1 MRITAIEFSGKGAM
15 PQYVYHLCRSL
26 ADQGVTV
33 ELLTASTYELADLP
47 HNFTVRPILPMWDPH
62 RHQTR
67 YRLLH
72 NLRRIW
78 RGIQFIFAWI
88 CAVLIVLR
96 DKPDIVLLG
105 IIRFS
110 LERYFIALMKRFG
123 FKLAAVVHDVR
134 MFNHNPGA
142 SVTMDESRYVH
153 TYRRIYQMFDALFV
167 HDRIN
172 YDLFLEMYQIPPD
185 RVHEMAL
192 PPMTLLTEIPPN
204 LSAADLRVTYG
215 LPTDRPVVLFF
226 GTINKYKG
234 VENLIRA
241 FPAIHQATGAHL
253 LIAGY
258 AGKDAQPEQ
267 LRRLAQNMGIGDQ
280 VAWHFGYIANESVR
294 AFMELAQVVVYP
306 YHHVTQSGALKV
318 AYLFGK
324 PVVATAVGGLP
335 DVVETGKNGYLVPP
349 DDDQALADAVIAILN
364 DPTHAERMAAYN
376 RQVVETRYSWPTFSE
391 KMIRVLGRLLPRT
404 THSAQ
409 PSDRLA

>member
-15 PQYVYHLCRSL
+15 PQYVYHLCQSL
-26 ADQGVTV
+26 AEQGVTV
-33 ELLTASTYELADLP
+33 ELLTATTYELADLP
-47 HNFTVRPILPMWDPH
+47 HHFTVRPILPMWDPH

-78 RGIQFIFAWI
+78 RGIQFVFAWI
-88 CAVLIVLR
+88 CAVWIVLR

-110 LERYFIALMKRFG
+110 LERYFIAILKRFG
-123 FKLAAVVHDVR
+123 VKLAAVVHDVR

-142 SVTMDESRYVH
+142 SVTLDESRYVD
-153 TYRRIYQMFDALFV
+153 TYRRIYQKFDALFV

-172 YDLFLEMYQIPPD
+172 YELFLAMYQIPPD

-192 PPMTLLTEIPPN
+192 PPMTLLAEITPN
-204 LSAADLRVTYG
+204 LSAADLRAMYG
-215 LPTDRPVVLFF
+215 LLDERPIVLFF

-241 FPAIHQATGAHL
+241 FPIIYQATDARL
-253 LIAGY
+253 MIVGY
-258 AGKDAQPEQ
+258 AGKDAEPERLQ
-267 LRRLAQNMGIGDQ
+267 QLAQEVGIGDQ
-280 VAWHFGYIANESVR
+280 VIWHFGYVPNESVR
-294 AFMELAQVVVYP
+294 AFMEVAEVAVYP
-306 YHHVTQSGALKV
+306 YHHVTQSGALKI

-335 DVVETGKNGYLVPP
+335 DVVENGQNGYLVSP
-349 DDDQALADAVIAILN
+349 DDDHALADAVIAILN
-364 DPTHAERMAAYN
+364 DPEGAARMGAHN
-376 RQVVETRYSWPTFSE
+376 RYLTETRYSWATFSL
-391 KMIRVLGRLLPRT
+391 KMIRALERLLPRT
-404 THSAQ
+404 AHSTQ
-409 PSDRLA
+409 PSDRPV